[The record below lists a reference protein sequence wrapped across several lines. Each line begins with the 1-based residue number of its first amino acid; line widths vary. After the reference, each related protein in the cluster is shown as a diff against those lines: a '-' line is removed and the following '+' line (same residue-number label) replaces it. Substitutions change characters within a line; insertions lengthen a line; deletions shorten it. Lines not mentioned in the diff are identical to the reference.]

1 MRMTVEMAS
10 DSVPPVPLGQ
20 QLIESPTI
28 TDIHGLVADEQDCER
43 IAKKMLKGTF
53 EEVSYEE
60 YANLLG
66 NKEMKGT
73 LHAFIG
79 MLGPLPE
86 SLLSTLQLLVS
97 KLYFV
102 AEAQNIDRI
111 LEELS
116 RRWVECHPDTF
127 WEDHYKLCHIVLFSL
142 LILNSD
148 LHNSDGVGG
157 QAKFSS
163 QEFVENTIY
172 ALKKEAK
179 ATGYTLDEV
188 EPMIAEQLGS
198 FYDKLKA
205 KRLPLASRPAGIY
218 RESSRQQSTTKSS
231 TFSRQ
236 RFSVRSVT
244 SASLETTV
252 SNGGSVHSGSSS
264 QRGRKESNYTSN
276 WKFHHNKQLPQLYNP
291 EEFDSE
297 WNSKNNSLWFM
308 DSVIKL
314 CEDGLVSAKDRDEND
329 ELLAAEEQ
337 RGRVPKRFFKW
348 LTKSKPR
355 SLFEE
360 RIKSPIAFLD
370 GNAKWIR
377 TRVRVSEG
385 RIFVFKLKSSNT
397 AKVDPSQD
405 LDALKENCSQYFV
418 RNLFEAVATLAQ
430 DNVIQGNQPDNAH
443 LTKDHWKGNFTVVVP
458 SGPNGQRTTLEF
470 QTPTVEEAAKFVH
483 SVNFWAARITSV
495 PSAQFEVVSNQEYG
509 WSDKV
514 MSSDTDQEYLDKVNL
529 SVWRPLLS
537 IEALY
542 DELQTLGE
550 QPSFRDRLQEL
561 SEFTQLIE
569 DRIDLHNSRKP
580 VIVATWTKSAQFEA
594 AMDNW
599 NNKYLYL
606 HEINGRN
613 SKYLKAMQMA
623 DQALKNEALKDEELK
638 NHQ

>member
-1 MRMTVEMAS
+1 MAS
-10 DSVPPVPLGQ
+10 GRVPPVPMGQ
-20 QLIESPTI
+20 QLIESPKL

-53 EEVSYEE
+53 EEVNYEE

-66 NKEMKGT
+66 NKEMRGT
-73 LHAFIG
+73 LCAFIG

-116 RRWVECHPDTF
+116 QRWVECHQDTF
-127 WEDHYKLCHIVLFSL
+127 WENHYKLCHIVLFSL

-157 QAKFSS
+157 HAKFSA

-179 ATGYTLDEV
+179 ATGYTLEEV

-198 FYDKLKA
+198 YYDKLKA
-205 KRLPLASRPAGIY
+205 KGLPLASRPAGIY
-218 RESSRQQSTTKSS
+218 REVSRSQLTPNTKSS

-244 SASLETTV
+244 SASLETTL
-252 SNGGSVHSGSSS
+252 SNGASVHSSSSS
-264 QRGRKESNYTSN
+264 QRGRKESKYTSN

-291 EEFDSE
+291 EEFDVK
-297 WNSKNNSLWFM
+297 WNSRNNSLWLM

-314 CEDGLVSAKDRDEND
+314 CENRLSSTKDQDEKT

-337 RGRVPKRFFKW
+337 RRRAPKRFFKW

-355 SLFEE
+355 SIFEDV
-360 RIKSPIAFLD
+360 RSPIAFLD

-397 AKVDPSQD
+397 AKIDANQD
-405 LDALKENCSQYFV
+405 LEALRENCSQYFV

-430 DNVIQGNQPDNAH
+430 DNVIQGNQPDNVH
-443 LTKDHWKGNFTVVVP
+443 LAKDHFKGNFTVVVP
-458 SGPNGQRTTLEF
+458 SGPNGQNTTLEF
-470 QTPTVEEAAKFVH
+470 QTPTVEEAAKFVD
-483 SVNFWAARITSV
+483 SINFWAARITSV

-509 WSDKV
+509 WSDKLI
-514 MSSDTDQEYLDKVNL
+514 SSDIDQEYLDKINL
-529 SVWRPLLS
+529 SIWRPLLS

-550 QPSFRDRLQEL
+550 QPNFRDRLQEL
-561 SEFTQLIE
+561 TEFAQQIE
-569 DRIDLHNSRKP
+569 DRIDLHNSRKSM
-580 VIVATWTKSAQFEA
+580 IVATWTKSTQFEA
-594 AMDNW
+594 VMDNW

-606 HEINGRN
+606 HEINSRN

-623 DQALKNEALKDEELK
+623 QQTLKN
-638 NHQ
+638 NQ

>member
-1 MRMTVEMAS
+1 MAS
-10 DSVPPVPLGQ
+10 DSVPPVPMGQ
-20 QLIESPTI
+20 QLIESPKI
-28 TDIHGLVADEQDCER
+28 TDIHSLVADEQDCER

-66 NKEMKGT
+66 NKEMSGT
-73 LHAFIG
+73 LRAFVG

-97 KLYFV
+97 KLHFV

-116 RRWVECHPDTF
+116 QRWVECHPDTF

-148 LHNSDGVGG
+148 LHNSDGVSGH
-157 QAKFSS
+157 AKFSL

-179 ATGYTLDEV
+179 ATGYTLEEV

-205 KRLPLASRPAGIY
+205 KSLPLASRPAGIY
-218 RESSRQQSTTKSS
+218 REASRPQSILNTKSS
-231 TFSRQ
+231 SFSRQ

-244 SASLETTV
+244 SASLETTL
-252 SNGGSVHSGSSS
+252 SNGASVHSGSSS

-291 EEFDSE
+291 EDFDAE
-297 WNSKNNSLWFM
+297 WNSRNNSLWFM

-314 CEDGLVSAKDRDEND
+314 CENGLVSTKDEDESA
-329 ELLAAEEQ
+329 ESLLAEEQ
-337 RGRVPKRFFKW
+337 RRRAPKRFFKW

-355 SLFEE
+355 SIFEDV
-360 RIKSPIAFLD
+360 KSPIAFLD

-385 RIFVFKLKSSNT
+385 RIFVFKLKSSNL
-397 AKVDPSQD
+397 AKVDANQD

-418 RNLFEAVATLAQ
+418 RNLFEAVATLVQ
-430 DNVIQGNQPDNAH
+430 DNVIQGNQPDSAH
-443 LTKDHWKGNFTVVVP
+443 LAKEHLRGNFTVVVP
-458 SGPNGQRTTLEF
+458 SGPNGQSTTLEF
-470 QTPTVEEAAKFVH
+470 QTATVEEAANFVH
-483 SVNFWAARITSV
+483 SINFWAARITSV

-509 WSDKV
+509 WSEKV
-514 MSSDTDQEYLDKVNL
+514 MSSEMDQEYLDKVNL

-550 QPSFRDRLQEL
+550 QPNFRDRLEEL
-561 SEFTQLIE
+561 TEFTQQIE
-569 DRIDLHNSRKP
+569 GRIDLHNSRKP

-606 HEINGRN
+606 HEISGRN

-623 DQALKNEALKDEELK
+623 DRVLKEIN
-638 NHQ
+638 Q